1 MVNII
6 VQFQIGEALYSLL
19 CNCSGQSPSS
29 SPPPL
34 GCFKPMYIPFLRYS
48 QSECGFHFL
57 VNARTIIVHHS
68 PCSFYLTRSRCLW
81 QISTLVVWKFGI
93 QAFNLHQK
101 LAIAELIER
110 KINIF
115 INFADWPRKISHFSQ
130 HCCKSLTTHH
140 FYSILQATIG
150 AETIVKT

>member
-1 MVNII
+1 MTLRYTWLPLENGKYNCLVLNRRGII
-6 VQFQIGEALYSLL
+6 SLL
-19 CNCSGQSPSS
+19 CDCSGKSPSS

-81 QISTLVVWKFGI
+81 HISTLVVWKFGI
-93 QAFNLHQK
+93 QAFNLHLK

-115 INFADWPRKISHFSQ
+115 INFADWLRKISNFS
-130 HCCKSLTTHH
+130 
-140 FYSILQATIG
+140 
-150 AETIVKT
+150 